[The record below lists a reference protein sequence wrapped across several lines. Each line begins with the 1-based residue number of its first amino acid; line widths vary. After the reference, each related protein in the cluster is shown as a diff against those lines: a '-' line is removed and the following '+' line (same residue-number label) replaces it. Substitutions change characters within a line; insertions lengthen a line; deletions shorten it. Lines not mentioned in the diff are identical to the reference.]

1 MDTQEAGA
9 NGTRMMHM
17 ESATV
22 PGGPIELK
30 PRDVVRLMRRMDSEE
45 RFQRIVLIAV
55 VVNLAIAVVGLLT
68 R

>member
-1 MDTQEAGA
+1 
-9 NGTRMMHM
+9 MMHM